1 MTATPAPAP
10 AVPATFE
17 TLAAKERE
25 LEAKYLGD
33 DLDEI
38 CTVAYA
44 SGDPVFIAS
53 AALPLKNR
61 RAAFVHWRKK
71 RVRELLAQPAFQRF
85 LDSAEAELREAITA
99 GEKPLAEIAA
109 LAAAFEEERAQS
121 LAAARDASKKALRAA
136 LIENVRDARG
146 DEQGPILPCFLAIL
160 ATGESAIFR
169 RRHAAVE
176 WGRAANCRWLLAEI
190 KPEATR
196 IFPGVE
202 VD

>member
-1 MTATPAPAP
+1 MTATPAPAI
-10 AVPATFE
+10 PATVE

-25 LEAKYLGD
+25 FEAKYLGD

-38 CTVAYA
+38 CAAAYA

-71 RVRELLAQPAFQRF
+71 RVCELLAQPAFQRF
-85 LDSAEAELREAITA
+85 LAAAEAELREAITA
-99 GEKPLAEIAA
+99 GETPLAEIKA
-109 LAAAFEEERAQS
+109 LAADFEEKRAQS
-121 LAAARDASKKALRAA
+121 LAAARDASKEALRAA
-136 LIENVRDARG
+136 LIENVKDSSG
-146 DEQGPILPCFLAIL
+146 NEQGPILPGFVAIL

-176 WGRAANCRWLLAEI
+176 WARAANCRWLFAEI
-190 KPEATR
+190 QPEATR
-196 IFPGVE
+196 IFPGPE